1 MTVMLSS
8 FAPLRVNSAKQ
19 LSAERDRP
27 FAAAQGDKQ
36 GPSIGNNL
44 RKSPAPSVGAT
55 IKVAPT
61 DGAGLLSLFMASVDA
76 YCPLDSAPLYTQG

>member
-61 DGAGLLSLFMASVDA
+61 DHPASCLSSWLRLMPIV
-76 YCPLDSAPLYTQG
+76 P